1 MAADS
6 PLEGLRPLF
15 YPRSIA
21 VVGASNNPFKLGFQ
35 SLLAVKSAGFEGPIY
50 PINPHSEEPIQELE
64 AYPSLKD
71 IPGQVD
77 LVVYAIPDT
86 MVLPAVHEAAAKG
99 ARGGVIFAGGFREA
113 GPEGVKL
120 QEELVAVADSV
131 NMRLIGPNCIGM
143 LNARGK
149 VNATFAAPLSWLP
162 SGGFSMVSQSGGV
175 GTAVL
180 SLMADEL
187 VGASK
192 FVSIGNRANVEFADL
207 LEYLAEDPDTNVVGL
222 FMEGVDD
229 ARRFLTAARRC
240 ARVKPVVICSAGY
253 TEKAARTSLSH
264 TGSVASSESVYK
276 GAFHQAGIIRTSGVQ
291 DLVCTGKALEMAGHL
306 GGNGVFMA
314 THTAGPAI
322 VIAEILEKAG
332 VRIPS
337 LSPEVSASIAS
348 FIPTHAHPENP
359 LDMFA
364 HAWTDTSLYLRS
376 TDVALAQED
385 IHCAVAVFASGMG
398 AGPAFPAAEYAG
410 IGRKHGKPVFLCLMG
425 PTALNQEMA
434 AAQTAGVCAYNT
446 PEKLAQALAHLTHWA
461 QARAER
467 E

>member
-1 MAADS
+1 MTDS

-50 PINPHSEEPIQELE
+50 PINPHADEPIQELT
-64 AYPSLKD
+64 AYPSLAD

-86 MVLPAVHEAAAKG
+86 LVLPAVREAAAKG
-99 ARGGVIFAGGFREA
+99 ARAGVIFAGGFREVGA
-113 GPEGVKL
+113 GGVKL
-120 QEELVAVADSV
+120 QEELVAVAGSAG
-131 NMRLIGPNCIGM
+131 MKLIGPNCIGM

-175 GTAVL
+175 GTSVL

-207 LEYLAEDPDTNVVGL
+207 LDYLAEDDDTAVVGL

-229 ARRFLTAARRC
+229 ARRFLEAARRC
-240 ARVKPVVICSAGY
+240 AAKKPVVICSAGY
-253 TEKAARTSLSH
+253 SEKAARTSLSH
-264 TGSVASSESVYK
+264 TGSVASSEFIYT
-276 GAFHQAGIIRTSGVQ
+276 GAFRQAGLIHATSVQ

-306 GGNGVFMA
+306 GGNGVFIN

-322 VIAEILEKAG
+322 VIADILEKAG
-332 VRIPS
+332 VRIPA
-337 LSPEVSASIAS
+337 LSADVRDSIAS
-348 FIPTHAHPENP
+348 FIPTHAHSDNP

-364 HAWTDTSLYLRS
+364 HAWTDGSLYLRS
-376 TDVALAQED
+376 ADLALAQDD
-385 IHCAVAVFASGMG
+385 IHCAVAIFASGMG
-398 AGPAFPAAEYAG
+398 AGPAFPAAEYAE
-410 IGRKHGKPVFLCLMG
+410 IGRKHGKPVFLCLLG
-425 PTALNQEMA
+425 PTGLNQEMA
-434 AAQTAGVCAYNT
+434 TAQAEGVCVYNT
-446 PEKLAQALAHLTHWA
+446 PEKLAHSLAHLTQWA
-461 QARAER
+461 VSRGER
-467 E
+467 P

>member
-6 PLEGLRPLF
+6 PLERLRPLF

-21 VVGASNNPFKLGFQ
+21 VVGASNNPFKIGFQ

-50 PINPHSEEPIQELE
+50 PVNPHSEEPIQELQ
-64 AYPSLKD
+64 AYPSLGD
-71 IPGQVD
+71 IPGPVD
-77 LVVYAIPDT
+77 LVVYAVPDER
-86 MVLPAVHEAAAKG
+86 VLPALRDAAAKG
-99 ARGGVIFAGGFREA
+99 ARAGVVFAGGFREV
-113 GPEGVKL
+113 GPDGVKL

-131 NMRLIGPNCIGM
+131 GMRIIGPNCIGM

-175 GTAVL
+175 GTSIL

-207 LEYLAEDPDTNVVGL
+207 LEYLAEDPDTSVIGL

-229 ARRFLTAARRC
+229 ARRFLTEARHC
-240 ARVKPVVICSAGY
+240 ARIKPIVICSAGY

-264 TGSVASSESVYK
+264 TGSVASSESVYA
-276 GAFHQAGIIRTSGVQ
+276 GAFHQAGLIRASSVQ
-291 DLVCTGKALEMAGHL
+291 DLVCTGKALEMARHL
-306 GGNGVFMA
+306 AGNGVFIS

-322 VIAEILEKAG
+322 IIAEILEKAG

-337 LSPEVSASIAS
+337 LSTDVTASIAS
-348 FIPTHAHPENP
+348 FIPTHAHSDNP

-364 HAWTDTSLYLRS
+364 HAWTDGSLYLRS
-376 TDVALAQED
+376 TDLALGQED
-385 IHCAVAVFASGMG
+385 IHCAVAVFASGVG
-398 AGPAFPAAEYAG
+398 AGPAFPAAEYAE
-410 IGRKHGKPVFLCLMG
+410 IGRKHGKPVFLCLLG
-425 PTALNQEMA
+425 PSALNQEMA
-434 AAQTAGVCAYNT
+434 TAQAAGVCTYNT
-446 PEKLAQALAHLTHWA
+446 PEKLAQALSHLTHWA
-461 QARAER
+461 ESREER
-467 E
+467 G